1 MKAYKIDLSGFTG
14 KVREVVSEAVQKKA
28 FELGWAWKIETTPI
42 SIHHSNCPVLYL
54 EGSGILLKD
63 DGISNWHHDPNT
75 AIAADAFL
83 ALTTAKDEP
92 RFKPFDKVLV
102 RDSIDD
108 EWMPDFYAH
117 SLSVG
122 HYVITGGE
130 WSQCIPYEGNEA
142 LLGTT
147 DSPV

>member
-28 FELGWAWKIETTPI
+28 FDLGYKWFPSRGFVNTDKPWLAFSANGKIGWNLVGGNSLQDYPLIT
-42 SIHHSNCPVLYL
+42 V
-54 EGSGILLKD
+54 
-63 DGISNWHHDPNT
+63 
-75 AIAADAFL
+75 DAFL

-92 RFKPFDKVLV
+92 SFKPFDKVLV

>member
-1 MKAYKIDLSGFTG
+1 MKPYKIDLSGFTG
-14 KVREVVSEAVQKKA
+14 KVREVVSEAVQKHGEK
-28 FELGWAWKIETTPI
+28 LGYGD
-42 SIHHSNCPVLYL
+42 SCPVRSAPWLYF
-54 EGSGILLKD
+54 D
-63 DGISNWHHDPNT
+63 DADGITWLSHDDKTLNNILIT
-75 AIAADAFL
+75 ADAFL

-147 DSPV
+147 DSPE

>member
-14 KVREVVSEAVQKKA
+14 KVREVISEAVQKKA
-28 FELGWAWKIETTPI
+28 FTLGYTWSDGDGFVK
-42 SIHHSNCPVLYL
+42 YL
-54 EGSGILLKD
+54 ESSWLD
-63 DGISNWHHDPNT
+63 FWSDGTITKCYYD
-75 AIAADAFL
+75 AACIGHVLIPADVFL

-92 RFKPFDKVLV
+92 SFKPFDKVLV

-117 SLSVG
+117 PLSVG
-122 HYVITGGE
+122 HCVITGGE
-130 WSQCIPYEGNEA
+130 WSQCIPYKGNEA

-147 DSPV
+147 DSPE

>member
-1 MKAYKIDLSGFTG
+1 MNAYKIDLSGFTG

-28 FELGWAWKIETTPI
+28 FALGYHWGGDEKEIQYTSEKWLDFWDYGNI
-42 SIHHSNCPVLYL
+42 SR
-54 EGSGILLKD
+54 D
-63 DGISNWHHDPNT
+63 DHDAKCIGHT
-75 AIAADAFL
+75 LITADAFL

-92 RFKPFDKVLV
+92 SFKPFDKVLV
-102 RDSIDD
+102 RDSIDG

-122 HYVITGGE
+122 HCVITGGE

-147 DSPV
+147 DSPE